1 MSSRVTTQLLGYSG
15 LLPFFGFCIGFS
27 VMEDWLRSLSIQG
40 FVIYSLAIFA
50 FLAGALWGQ
59 EQRVESASSASTL
72 VISNGLV
79 LFESGAIL
87 QYLSENYANEVNDA
101 ATRAS
106 ISQWILFANSTLAIA
121 LFVPSNKEREFPRLM
136 ATLNDIYTKKQFL
149 VGDCWT
155 AADCAVNA
163 YLGYLPIFYPNE
175 DLSAY
180 PEILALNERTRSNPN
195 YRTIMGL

>member
-1 MSSRVTTQLLGYSG
+1 MTLYLYGGPKTRVSMPKWYMAEKGISYENVNIDLAARQNLSPSYLEINPFGK
-15 LLPFFGFCIGFS
+15 LP
-27 VMEDWLRSLSIQG
+27 
-40 FVIYSLAIFA
+40 
-50 FLAGALWGQ
+50 ALKDD
-59 EQRVESASSASTL
+59 
-72 VISNGLV
+72 SNGLV

-87 QYLSENYANEVNDA
+87 QYLSENYAREVNDA
-101 ATRAS
+101 ATRAA

-136 ATLNDIYTKKQFL
+136 ATLNDLYSNKEFL
-149 VGDCWT
+149 VGDSWT

-180 PEILALNERTRSNPN
+180 PKIQQLNTRTRSNQN
-195 YRTIMGL
+195 YKKAMNI

>member
-1 MSSRVTTQLLGYSG
+1 MTLYLYGGLKTRVSMPKWYMAEKEISYVYVNVDLAARQNLAPSYLEVNPFGK
-15 LLPFFGFCIGFS
+15 LP
-27 VMEDWLRSLSIQG
+27 
-40 FVIYSLAIFA
+40 
-50 FLAGALWGQ
+50 ALKDD
-59 EQRVESASSASTL
+59 
-72 VISNGLV
+72 SNGLV

-87 QYLSENYANEVNDA
+87 QYLSENYSYEVKGPE
-101 ATRAS
+101 TRAS

-136 ATLNDIYTKKQFL
+136 ATLNNLYTKQKFL

-180 PEILALNERTRSNPN
+180 PEIQALNERTRSNPY
-195 YRTIMGL
+195 YRQIMGL

>member
-1 MSSRVTTQLLGYSG
+1 
-15 LLPFFGFCIGFS
+15 
-27 VMEDWLRSLSIQG
+27 
-40 FVIYSLAIFA
+40 
-50 FLAGALWGQ
+50 
-59 EQRVESASSASTL
+59 
-72 VISNGLV
+72 
-79 LFESGAIL
+79 
-87 QYLSENYANEVNDA
+87 LSENYANEVHDA

-136 ATLNDIYTKKQFL
+136 ATLNDIYAKKQFL

-180 PEILALNERTRSNPN
+180 PEIQALNERTRSNPN

>member
-1 MSSRVTTQLLGYSG
+1 MTLYLYGGPKTRASMPKWFMAEKGISYENVNIDLAARQNLSPSFLEINPFGK
-15 LLPFFGFCIGFS
+15 LP
-27 VMEDWLRSLSIQG
+27 
-40 FVIYSLAIFA
+40 
-50 FLAGALWGQ
+50 ALKDD
-59 EQRVESASSASTL
+59 V
-72 VISNGLV
+72 NGLV

-87 QYLSENYANEVNDA
+87 QYLSENYAGEAKDA
-101 ATRAS
+101 STRAV

-136 ATLNDIYTKKQFL
+136 ATLNHLYSNKEFL
-149 VGDCWT
+149 VGDSWT

-180 PEILALNERTRSNPN
+180 PNIQHLNTRTRSNQN
-195 YRTIMGL
+195 YKKVMDI

>member
-1 MSSRVTTQLLGYSG
+1 MTLFLYGGPKTRASMPKWYMTEKGIPYDYINVDLAARQNLAQSYLDINPFGK
-15 LLPFFGFCIGFS
+15 LP
-27 VMEDWLRSLSIQG
+27 
-40 FVIYSLAIFA
+40 
-50 FLAGALWGQ
+50 ALKDD
-59 EQRVESASSASTL
+59 
-72 VISNGLV
+72 SNGLV

-87 QYLSENYANEVNDA
+87 QYLSEHYADEVNNS

-136 ATLNDIYTKKQFL
+136 TTLNDLYSKKNFL
-149 VGDCWT
+149 VGESWT

-180 PEILALNERTRSNPN
+180 PEIQALNARTRANQN
-195 YRTIMGL
+195 YKAIMGL

>member
-1 MSSRVTTQLLGYSG
+1 MTLYLYGGTKTRASMPKWYLAEKKIDYEYINIDLTARQNLQPSYLEINPFGK
-15 LLPFFGFCIGFS
+15 LP
-27 VMEDWLRSLSIQG
+27 
-40 FVIYSLAIFA
+40 
-50 FLAGALWGQ
+50 ALQ
-59 EQRVESASSASTL
+59 DD
-72 VISNGLV
+72 SNGLA

-87 QYLSENYANEVNDA
+87 QYLSENYADEVKDP

-136 ATLNDIYTKKQFL
+136 ATLNDLYNRKTFL
-149 VGDCWT
+149 VGNSWT

-180 PEILALNERTRSNPN
+180 PHIQAINERTRSNPN
-195 YRTIMGL
+195 YRKVMGL

>member
-1 MSSRVTTQLLGYSG
+1 MSLYLYGGTKTRVSMPKWYLAEKEISYEYVNVDLAARENLAPSYLQVNPFGK
-15 LLPFFGFCIGFS
+15 LP
-27 VMEDWLRSLSIQG
+27 
-40 FVIYSLAIFA
+40 
-50 FLAGALWGQ
+50 ALKDD
-59 EQRVESASSASTL
+59 
-72 VISNGLV
+72 SNGLV

-87 QYLSENYANEVNDA
+87 QYLSENYADEVKDS

-121 LFVPSNKEREFPRLM
+121 LFVPSNKEREFSRLM
-136 ATLNDIYTKKQFL
+136 TTLNDLYSKRRFL

-163 YLGYLPIFYPNE
+163 YLGSLPIFYPNE

-180 PEILALNERTRSNPN
+180 PEIQALNERTRANQN
-195 YRTIMGL
+195 YRKIMGL

>member
-1 MSSRVTTQLLGYSG
+1 MTLNTDCAMTLYLYGGPKTRVSMPKWYLAEKGISYEYVNIDLAARQNLSPSYLEINPFGK
-15 LLPFFGFCIGFS
+15 LPA
-27 VMEDWLRSLSIQG
+27 LRDD
-40 FVIYSLAIFA
+40 
-50 FLAGALWGQ
+50 
-59 EQRVESASSASTL
+59 
-72 VISNGLV
+72 SNRLV

-87 QYLSENYANEVNDA
+87 QYLSENYAGEVNDA
-101 ATRAS
+101 ATRAA

-136 ATLNDIYTKKQFL
+136 ATLNDLYSKKEFL
-149 VGDCWT
+149 VGDSWT

-180 PEILALNERTRSNPN
+180 PNIQDLNQRTRSNQN
-195 YRTIMGL
+195 YAKIMNL

>member
-1 MSSRVTTQLLGYSG
+1 MMTRASMTLNADCAMTLYLYGGPKTRASMPKWYLAEKGISYEYVNIDLAARPNLAPSYLEINPFGK
-15 LLPFFGFCIGFS
+15 LPA
-27 VMEDWLRSLSIQG
+27 LRDD
-40 FVIYSLAIFA
+40 
-50 FLAGALWGQ
+50 
-59 EQRVESASSASTL
+59 
-72 VISNGLV
+72 SNGLV

-87 QYLSENYANEVNDA
+87 QYLSENYAGEVDDA
-101 ATRAS
+101 ATRAA

-136 ATLNDIYTKKQFL
+136 ATLNDLYSKKEFL
-149 VGDCWT
+149 VGDSWT

-180 PEILALNERTRSNPN
+180 PNIQDLNQRTRSNQN
-195 YRTIMGL
+195 YAKIMNL

>member
-1 MSSRVTTQLLGYSG
+1 MTLYLYGGPKTRVSMPKWYMAEKGIAYEYVNVDLAARQNLSPSYLEVNPFGK
-15 LLPFFGFCIGFS
+15 LP
-27 VMEDWLRSLSIQG
+27 
-40 FVIYSLAIFA
+40 
-50 FLAGALWGQ
+50 ALKDD
-59 EQRVESASSASTL
+59 
-72 VISNGLV
+72 SNELV

-87 QYLSENYANEVNDA
+87 QYLSENYTDEAKDPL
-101 ATRAS
+101 TRAS

-136 ATLNDIYTKKQFL
+136 ATLNDLYSKQRFL
-149 VGDCWT
+149 VGESWT

-180 PEILALNERTRSNPN
+180 PEIQALNERTRSNQN
-195 YRTIMGL
+195 YKQIMGL

>member
-1 MSSRVTTQLLGYSG
+1 MTLYLYGGPKTRASMPKWYLAEKGISYEYVNIDLAARQNLATSYLEVNPFGK
-15 LLPFFGFCIGFS
+15 LP
-27 VMEDWLRSLSIQG
+27 
-40 FVIYSLAIFA
+40 
-50 FLAGALWGQ
+50 ALKDD
-59 EQRVESASSASTL
+59 
-72 VISNGLV
+72 SNSLV

-87 QYLSENYANEVNDA
+87 QYLSENYANEVHDA
-101 ATRAS
+101 STRAS

-163 YLGYLPIFYPNE
+163 YLGYLPIFYPKE

-180 PEILALNERTRSNPN
+180 HAIQALNERTRSNPN
-195 YRTIMGL
+195 YRTIMGI

>member
-1 MSSRVTTQLLGYSG
+1 MTQQLVKTLGTSYLEVNPFG
-15 LLPFFGFCIGFS
+15 KLP
-27 VMEDWLRSLSIQG
+27 
-40 FVIYSLAIFA
+40 
-50 FLAGALWGQ
+50 ALKDD
-59 EQRVESASSASTL
+59 
-72 VISNGLV
+72 SNGLV
-79 LFESGAIL
+79 LFESGAVL
-87 QYLSENYANEVNDA
+87 QYLSENYANEIKDL

-106 ISQWILFANSTLAIA
+106 ISQWVLFANSTLAIA

-136 ATLNDIYTKKQFL
+136 ATLNDLYSKKHYL
-149 VGDCWT
+149 VGDHWT

-180 PEILALNERTRSNPN
+180 PEIQALNERTRSNLN

>member
-1 MSSRVTTQLLGYSG
+1 MTLNTDCAMTLYLYGGPKTRVSMPKWYLAEKGISYEYVNIDLAARQNLSPSYLEINPFGK
-15 LLPFFGFCIGFS
+15 LPA
-27 VMEDWLRSLSIQG
+27 LRDD
-40 FVIYSLAIFA
+40 
-50 FLAGALWGQ
+50 
-59 EQRVESASSASTL
+59 
-72 VISNGLV
+72 SNRLV

-87 QYLSENYANEVNDA
+87 QYLSENYAGEVDDP
-101 ATRAS
+101 ATRAA

-136 ATLNDIYTKKQFL
+136 ATLNDLYSKKEFL
-149 VGDCWT
+149 VGDSWT

-180 PEILALNERTRSNPN
+180 PNIQDLNQRTRSNQN
-195 YRTIMGL
+195 YAKIMNL

>member
-1 MSSRVTTQLLGYSG
+1 MTLYLYGGTKTRVSMPKWYMAEKGIDHEYVNIDLSAGDNLAPDYLNINPFGK
-15 LLPFFGFCIGFS
+15 LP
-27 VMEDWLRSLSIQG
+27 
-40 FVIYSLAIFA
+40 
-50 FLAGALWGQ
+50 ALKDD
-59 EQRVESASSASTL
+59 T
-72 VISNGLV
+72 NGLT

-87 QYLSENYANEVNDA
+87 QYLSENYTNEVKNA

-136 ATLNDIYTKKQFL
+136 TTLNDLYSKKQFL
-149 VGDCWT
+149 VGESWT

-175 DLSAY
+175 SLSAY
-180 PEILALNERTRSNPN
+180 PAIQALNERTRSNHN
-195 YRTIMGL
+195 YRHIMGL

>member
-1 MSSRVTTQLLGYSG
+1 MMTRASMTLNTDCAMTLYLYGGPKTRVSMPKWYLAEKGISYEYVNIDLAARQNLSPSYLEINPFGK
-15 LLPFFGFCIGFS
+15 LPA
-27 VMEDWLRSLSIQG
+27 LRDD
-40 FVIYSLAIFA
+40 
-50 FLAGALWGQ
+50 
-59 EQRVESASSASTL
+59 
-72 VISNGLV
+72 SNRLV

-87 QYLSENYANEVNDA
+87 QYLSENYAGEVNDA
-101 ATRAS
+101 ATRAA

-136 ATLNDIYTKKQFL
+136 ATLNDLYSKKEFL
-149 VGDCWT
+149 VGDSWT

-180 PEILALNERTRSNPN
+180 PNIQDLNQRTRSNQN
-195 YRTIMGL
+195 YAKIMNL